1 DRATTPQSSA
11 FLEERLIAPATEVI
25 GVQVAYPTNPGSH
38 SSTLEFLQRDLFTK
52 QNPTPFVGGSNPDYP
67 SRDVNTTNNKLK
79 ILEHQLY
86 VQEVDLEESY
96 RRCNDFQERI
106 QSLMYKVSEREEV
119 LSRLTTETN
128 KLKSRY
134 EQLVLEVS

>member
-1 DRATTPQSSA
+1 MKNSA
-11 FLEERLIAPATEVI
+11 
-25 GVQVAYPTNPGSH
+25 
-38 SSTLEFLQRDLFTK
+38 K
-52 QNPTPFVGGSNPDYP
+52 WKNPTLYIGENNPDYL

-79 ILEHQLY
+79 ILEHQLC

-96 RRCNDFQERI
+96 RKCNDFQERI

-119 LSRLTTETN
+119 LSRLSTETN
-128 KLKSRY
+128 KLKIRY